1 MHSDEHFR
9 TSSPLSVPGGFSL
22 ASHDPGR
29 AGRGAGTALAGVAQ
43 AALRGRPAAGD
54 LRDRATGAVDAKATG
69 LLQAVGLSLTVLAMM
84 APRLPENARG
94 PGLWGLWV
102 VLLLGLSTALMAIW
116 ALRVRKGEYA
126 TVNERT
132 LFSKELLADADSH
145 EKDKQDEAVTMFYRT
160 TTAHLWQIVQAQ
172 ERIHNAK
179 AEWIWRGQMAFGG
192 FLLGVLLLGFAFLGG
207 YR

>member
-1 MHSDEHFR
+1 MN
-9 TSSPLSVPGGFSL
+9 TSALPAPSQPQA
-22 ASHDPGR
+22 ASHPQAMTPAELDEALELHSPVLLKQLYEAAQRQVTFETGR
-29 AGRGAGTALAGVAQ
+29 QGRL
-43 AALRGRPAAGD
+43 
-54 LRDRATGAVDAKATG
+54 DAKATG

-94 PGLWGLWV
+94 AVLWGLWV
-102 VLLLGLSTALMAIW
+102 VLLLGLSAALMAIW
-116 ALRVRKGEYA
+116 ALRVRKGEYV

-145 EKDKQDEAVTMFYRT
+145 VKDEQDQVVTMFYRT

-192 FLLGVLLLGFAFLGG
+192 FLLGVLGLGLVFLGG